1 MGIGTQKENE
11 LDLIQTGRALAGST
25 NQFSQLKRR
34 FFIGGASAMSLT
46 GVGCSVAPPI
56 VTAVQDK
63 PSPSAVVAQGAG
75 VGKDK
80 VTQSSGKATV
90 KAKARLGLA
99 LGGGAA
105 RGFAHVG
112 VISVLESVG
121 IVPDIIVGTSAGS
134 LVGAL
139 YASGL
144 NSAALKAQSLALDES
159 ILGDW
164 TLSVRSVVKGQ
175 ALQDYI
181 NRLVGNRKIE
191 QFPRRFAATATDL
204 YNGQLRLFVSGN
216 CGLAVRASS
225 SVPAVFEPV
234 TFEGREYVDGGLV
247 SPIPVNSTR
256 RLGCDVVIGVDI
268 SARPSFQFTE
278 TIPQVLLQTFAIMG
292 QKLAEGEL
300 READFQIRPNVSDL
314 SATSFDARR
323 RSIEE
328 GEKAMRA
335 QLPAL
340 MARLAL

>member
-1 MGIGTQKENE
+1 MF
-11 LDLIQTGRALAGST
+11 GSNVSFT
-25 NQFSQLKRR
+25 KRR
-34 FFIGGASAMSLT
+34 LLVGGSSVVSLMGVGCASAPATTVTEVPVKLDPKSRNGSGASASNADMAQVPVKT
-46 GVGCSVAPPI
+46 
-56 VTAVQDK
+56 TA
-63 PSPSAVVAQGAG
+63 
-75 VGKDK
+75 
-80 VTQSSGKATV
+80 
-90 KAKARLGLA
+90 KAKPRLGLA

-112 VISVLESVG
+112 VIAVLESAG

-144 NSAALKAQSLALDES
+144 NAAALKAQSLALEES

-164 TLSVRSVVKGQ
+164 SLSARSVVKGQ

-181 NRLVGNRKIE
+181 NRLVGNRRIE

-225 SVPAVFEPV
+225 CVPAVFEPV
-234 TFEGREYVDGGLV
+234 AFEGREYVDGGLV
-247 SPIPVNSTR
+247 SPIPVSSTR

-268 SARPSFQFTE
+268 SARPSYQATE
-278 TIPQVLLQTFAIMG
+278 TLPQVLLQTFAIMG

-300 READFQIRPNVSDL
+300 READFQIRPSVSDL
-314 SATSFDARR
+314 GATSFDARR

-340 MARLAL
+340 LARLATH